1 MERAVFLDRDG
12 VLNAMVY
19 NPEFGTVDSPA
30 GPDELELLPGA
41 AEAVRRINELGL
53 RAIVV
58 SNQPGVAKGRFT
70 LGLLEAAT
78 RKMRQALAAAE
89 ARLDA
94 VCYCLHHPRALLPQY
109 RVACD
114 CRKPKPGLLF
124 KAAREFNLDLTR
136 SYLVGDGIVDLRA
149 GRAAGA
155 TTVFVND
162 RKCYYCEELARQGAR
177 PDFWVAG
184 LAEAVALI
192 AQLEAAPVAVPRPDL
207 VRLASSIG
215 H

>member
-19 NPEFGTVDSPA
+19 NSEFGTVDSPA
-30 GPDELELLPGA
+30 SPDEFELLPGA
-41 AEAVRRINELGL
+41 AEAVRRVNELCL
-53 RAIVV
+53 LAVVV

-70 LGLLEAAT
+70 LPLLEATT
-78 RKMRQALAAAE
+78 RKLRQALAAAE

-94 VCYCLHHPRALLPQY
+94 VYYCLHHPRALLPQY

-114 CRKPKPGLLF
+114 CRKPKPGMLL
-124 KAAREFNLDLTR
+124 KAARELNLDLGR
-136 SYLVGDGIVDLRA
+136 SYLIGDGITDLCA

-177 PDFWVAG
+177 PDYWVAG
-184 LAEAVALI
+184 LAEAVAVI
-192 AQLEAAPVAVPRPDL
+192 EQLEAAPVAVPHPDL

-215 H
+215 V

>member
-1 MERAVFLDRDG
+1 MRRAVFLDRDG

-30 GPDELELLPGA
+30 SPEEFQLLPGA
-41 AEAVRRINELGL
+41 AEAVRGINELGL
-53 RAIVV
+53 LAIVA

-70 LGLLEAAT
+70 LALLEATT
-78 RKMRQALAAAE
+78 RGMHQALAAAE

-94 VCYCLHHPRALLPQY
+94 VYYCLHHPGAVLPEYRA
-109 RVACD
+109 VCE
-114 CRKPKPGLLF
+114 CRKPKPGLLL
-124 KAAREFNLDLTR
+124 KAAREWNIDLAG
-136 SYLVGDGIVDLRA
+136 SYVVGDGIVDLRA

-155 TTVFVND
+155 TTIFVNA
-162 RKCYYCEELARQGAR
+162 RKCYYCEELNRQGAR
-177 PDFWVAG
+177 PDYWVPG

-192 AQLEAAPVAVPRPDL
+192 AQLEAAPVAAAQPDL

-215 H
+215 L